1 MATYREL
8 LVSPDG
14 RTVAAT
20 SPAEYNDLLY
30 GRGYR
35 RADDVD
41 QPADA
46 EPQRDTEDPERDSE
60 QDTGPDQT
68 EEPTGSVRESDAPA
82 DE

>member
-1 MATYREL
+1 MVNYREL

-35 RADDVD
+35 RADDVE
-41 QPADA
+41 QPTDT
-46 EPQRDTEDPERDSE
+46 EPQRDTDEPERDPE
-60 QDTGPDQT
+60 QDAGPDQV
-68 EEPTGSVRESDAPA
+68 EEPAGSVRENDAPA